1 VRFPRRFAR
10 LSILLLLLFNEKAA
24 GQFRFDTWTTDNGLP
39 QASINSILQ
48 TRDGFLWF
56 STFGGLVRY
65 DGLRFQ
71 VFNTGNTQGMKTS
84 RFLDLFEDR
93 DGALWIANELQG
105 VTRYKD
111 GVFTT
116 YSNEHGL
123 AVGLIHFRE
132 DASGNLL
139 VNLHTGRT
147 NADFRWTGA
156 SFVPYAPPAGEPP
169 GIIVYRTPNA
179 VWYWEAGHLRKL
191 ESGRLTVDFP
201 LELPLKRVFEDSA
214 KRLWIAVDGTTTLYE
229 LTDNRIRTYSTR
241 DGLLDA
247 RFFDAFEDRQRRI
260 WFGSVAGLTV
270 FSDGKFTS
278 YQAADG
284 LAPGAANAIY
294 QDREG
299 TVWIGS
305 TGGLTRVT
313 ERVVSSFAT
322 RDGLAAENVYPI
334 YQDRAGRIWIGSWLG
349 LTVYDHGKFEDA
361 GKRFGLTEA
370 RITALHEDREGNFW
384 IGTLSDGLYRIRE
397 GQVTRYPPQQPPG
410 FQVRAIS
417 EDHEGNIWFGAEA
430 SLIKFKD
437 ESFTKYTDGLLDGPS
452 YTVNEDRQGRLW
464 IGTTTGLV
472 IYQHGTFTPI
482 KEKDGFAGGMVRA
495 FFEDANGVCWIG
507 MYDSGLYR
515 FKDGQFTHYTTN
527 EGLFDNGAFQILE
540 DNQGSFWISCNLG
553 IYRVKKSELNDYA
566 DGRIRKIT
574 CIPYNKRDGMLNSEC
589 NGGGQPAGIK
599 ASDGRLWFPTQG
611 GVAVINPAAVPLNSQ
626 PPPVVIES
634 ASVDT
639 KPVNVNARI
648 QLEPGQTY
656 LEIHYSG
663 LSFINPELVKFK
675 YRLEG
680 SDENWID
687 ADTRRVAYYT
697 HLPPGN
703 YHFRVLAANRDG
715 VWNTQGA
722 ALEIT
727 VLPQF
732 WQTWWFLLLATT
744 STAGMIY
751 LIYQQRIRILKRT
764 QQAQEAFSRQL
775 IESQEAERKRIAAGL
790 HDNLGQHLI
799 VIKNWA
805 SLALNFADKSAPVRE
820 QLDEIST
827 TAVQALGEVREIIY
841 DLRPYQI
848 ETIGLSRTIR
858 SMVEQV
864 AASSGIDF
872 QVECDELENIFLP
885 DDEVTFYRTIQE
897 CVSNVVKHSRAE
909 RAAVRIKRGA
919 AGIEAEIS
927 DNGRGFVTETQPQS
941 DKAGGFGL
949 KGLSERVRMLG
960 GNFSIRSA
968 PGKGTKISVIIETEG
983 QNGRLGRRGA
993 DAWVLPSGQKGIRR
1007 DE

>member
-1 VRFPRRFAR
+1 M
-10 LSILLLLLFNEKAA
+10 
-24 GQFRFDTWTTDNGLP
+24 
-39 QASINSILQ
+39 
-48 TRDGFLWF
+48 
-56 STFGGLVRY
+56 RY

-71 VFNTGNTQGMKTS
+71 VFNAGNTKGLKTS
-84 RFLDLFEDR
+84 RFLELFEDR
-93 DGALWIANELQG
+93 EGSLWVANELQG

-111 GVFTT
+111 GAFTT
-116 YSNEHGL
+116 YSTEHGL
-123 AVGLIHFRE
+123 AVGIIHFSE

-139 VNLHTGRT
+139 VNLNTGHGG
-147 NADFRWTGA
+147 ADFRWTGA
-156 SFVPYAPPAGEPP
+156 TFVPYAPLEVEAGKN
-169 GIIVYRTPNA
+169 IFYRTANA
-179 VWYWEAGHLRKL
+179 AWYLEDGHLRKL
-191 ESGRLTVDFP
+191 EHGRLTVDFP
-201 LELPLKRVFEDSA
+201 FQLPIKRVFEDSA
-214 KRLWIAVDGTTTLYE
+214 KRLWIAVDGTTTLYQLAE
-229 LTDNRIRTYSTR
+229 NRIRTYSTR

-247 RFFDAFEDRQRRI
+247 RFFDAFEDREKRI
-260 WFGSVAGLTV
+260 WFGSVAGVTV
-270 FSDGKFTS
+270 FSGGKFTS
-278 YQAADG
+278 YPAGDG
-284 LAPGAANAIY
+284 LAPGAAIAIY

-322 RDGLAAENVYPI
+322 RDGLASENVYPI
-334 YQDRAGRIWIGSWLG
+334 YQDHAGRIWIGSWLG
-349 LTVYDHGKFEDA
+349 LTVFEEGKFQDA
-361 GKRFGLTEA
+361 GKRFGLSEA
-370 RITALHEDREGNFW
+370 RITALHEDRAGNFW
-384 IGTLSDGLYRIRE
+384 IGTLSHGLFRIRNQ
-397 GQVTRYPPQQPPG
+397 QVTRYPPQEPPG
-410 FQVRAIS
+410 PQVRAIF
-417 EDHEGNIWFGAEA
+417 EDHDGNVWFGAEA
-430 SLIKFKD
+430 SLVKFKD
-437 ESFTKYTDGLLDGPS
+437 ESFTKYTHALLNGPS

-472 IYQHGTFTPI
+472 LYQHGTFTAI
-482 KEKDGFAGGMVRA
+482 KEQDGFAGGMVRT
-495 FFEDANGVCWIG
+495 FFEDADGVCWIG
-507 MYDSGLYR
+507 MYDRGLYR
-515 FKDGQFTHYTTN
+515 FKDGRFTHYTTN

-566 DGRIRKIT
+566 DGHITRIT
-574 CIPYNKRDGMLNSEC
+574 CVPYNKRDGMLNSEC

-611 GVAVINPAAVPLNSQ
+611 GVAVINPAVVPLNSE

-634 ASVDT
+634 ASVDS
-639 KPVNVNARI
+639 KPVDVKAKIRV
-648 QLEPGQTY
+648 EPGQTY

-663 LSFINPELVKFK
+663 MSFVNPELVKFK

-680 SDENWID
+680 SDENWTD

-715 VWNTQGA
+715 VWNMQGA
-722 ALEIT
+722 VLDIT

-732 WQTWWFLLLATT
+732 WQTWWFLFLVTAAT
-744 STAGMIY
+744 AALIY
-751 LIYQQRIRILKRT
+751 LLYQQRIRILKRT

-805 SLALNFADKSAPVRE
+805 ALALNFTEKAAPVHE

-827 TAVQALGEVREIIY
+827 TALQALNEVREIIY

-858 SMVEQV
+858 SMTEQV

-872 QVECDELENIFLP
+872 QIECDELENIFSP
-885 DDEVTFYRTIQE
+885 DDEVTFYRAIQE

-909 RAAVRIKRGA
+909 RAAVHIKRRA
-919 AGIEAEIS
+919 DAIEAEIS
-927 DNGRGFVTETQPQS
+927 DNGRGFVTESQPHA

-949 KGLSERVRMLG
+949 RGLSERVRMLG

-968 PGKGTKISVIIETEG
+968 PGKGTRITVIIDTRARTG
-983 QNGRLGRRGA
+983 DRVKGTVINHSA
-993 DAWVLPSGQKGIRR
+993 AWELPSGQEGSRR

>member
-1 VRFPRRFAR
+1 
-10 LSILLLLLFNEKAA
+10 
-24 GQFRFDTWTTDNGLP
+24 
-39 QASINSILQ
+39 
-48 TRDGFLWF
+48 
-56 STFGGLVRY
+56 
-65 DGLRFQ
+65 
-71 VFNTGNTQGMKTS
+71 
-84 RFLDLFEDR
+84 
-93 DGALWIANELQG
+93 
-105 VTRYKD
+105 
-111 GVFTT
+111 
-116 YSNEHGL
+116 L
-123 AVGLIHFRE
+123 AVGLIQFRE

-139 VNLHTGRT
+139 ANLNTGRG
-147 NADFRWTGA
+147 NADFRWTGE
-156 SFVPYAPPAGEPP
+156 SFVPYAPPEGEPARN
-169 GIIVYRTPNA
+169 ILYRTPNT
-179 VWYWEAGHLRKL
+179 VWYREAGHLRKL
-191 ESGRLTVDFP
+191 ENGRLTVDFP
-201 LELPLKRVFEDSA
+201 FQLPIKRVFEDSA

-229 LTDNRIRTYSTR
+229 LADNRIRTYSTR

-247 RFFDAFEDRQRRI
+247 RFFDAFEDRQNRI

-270 FSDGKFTS
+270 FSDGKFTR
-278 YQAADG
+278 YQTADG
-284 LAPGAANAIY
+284 LAPGAAIAVY

-322 RDGLAAENVYPI
+322 RDGLAGENVYPI
-334 YQDRAGRIWIGSWLG
+334 YQDHAGRIWIGSWLG
-349 LTVYDHGKFEDA
+349 LTVYEHGKFQDA

-384 IGTLSDGLYRIRE
+384 IGTLSEGLYRIRH
-397 GQVTRYPPQQPPG
+397 GQVTRYPPQQLPG
-410 FQVRAIS
+410 PQVRAIS

-430 SLIKFKD
+430 SLVKFKD
-437 ESFTKYTDGLLDGPS
+437 ESFTKYTDALLDGPS

-464 IGTTTGLV
+464 IGTATGLV
-472 IYQHGTFTPI
+472 IYQHGTFTSI

-495 FFEDANGVCWIG
+495 FVEDADGVCWIG
-507 MYDSGLYR
+507 MYDRGLYR
-515 FKDGQFTHYTTN
+515 FKDGKFTHYTTN

-553 IYRVKKSELNDYA
+553 IYSVKKSELNDYA

-574 CIPYNKRDGMLNSEC
+574 SIPYNKRDGMLNSEC
-589 NGGGQPAGIK
+589 NGGVQPAGIK

-639 KPVNVNARI
+639 KPVDVKAKI
-648 QLEPGQTY
+648 LIEPGQTY
-656 LEIHYSG
+656 LEIRYSG

-680 SDENWID
+680 SDENWTD

-715 VWNTQGA
+715 VWSKQGA

-732 WQTWWFLLLATT
+732 WQTWWFLLLATAA
-744 STAGMIY
+744 TAALIY

-805 SLALNFADKSAPVRE
+805 SLALNFTDRTAPVRE

-827 TAVQALGEVREIIY
+827 TAVQALNEVREIIY
-841 DLRPYQI
+841 DLRPYQL

-872 QVECDELENIFLP
+872 QVECE
-885 DDEVTFYRTIQE
+885 EV
-897 CVSNVVKHSRAE
+897 
-909 RAAVRIKRGA
+909 
-919 AGIEAEIS
+919 
-927 DNGRGFVTETQPQS
+927 DN
-941 DKAGGFGL
+941 L
-949 KGLSERVRMLG
+949 LS
-960 GNFSIRSA
+960 S
-968 PGKGTKISVIIETEG
+968 
-983 QNGRLGRRGA
+983 
-993 DAWVLPSGQKGIRR
+993 
-1007 DE
+1007 

>member
-1 VRFPRRFAR
+1 MRSPRQFAN
-10 LSILLLLLFNEKAA
+10 LSILILLLFNEKAD
-24 GQFRFDTWTTDNGLP
+24 GQFRFDSWTTDNGLP

-71 VFNTGNTQGMKTS
+71 VFNTGNTKGLKTS

-93 DGALWIANELQG
+93 EGALWIANELQG

-111 GVFTT
+111 DAFTT
-116 YSNEHGL
+116 YSTEHGL

-139 VNLHTGRT
+139 VNLRTGNA
-147 NADFRWTGA
+147 NADFRWTGE
-156 SFVPYAPPAGEPP
+156 SFVPYAPPEGEPH
-169 GIIVYRTPNA
+169 GIIVSRTPNA
-179 VWYWEAGHLRKL
+179 VWNWEAGHLRKF
-191 ESGRLTVDFP
+191 ENSRLTVDFP
-201 LELPLKRVFEDSA
+201 LQLPLKRVFEDSA
-214 KRLWIAVDGTTTLYE
+214 KRLWIAVDGTTTLYQ
-229 LTDNRIRTYSTR
+229 LTDNRIRSYSTK

-247 RFFDAFEDRQRRI
+247 RFFDAFEDRQKRI
-260 WFGSVAGLTV
+260 WFGSAIGLTV
-270 FSDGKFTS
+270 FSDGQFTS

-284 LAPGAANAIY
+284 LAPGEAITTY

-322 RDGLAAENVYPI
+322 RDGLAGENVYPI

-349 LTVYDHGKFEDA
+349 LTVYDQGKFQDA
-361 GKRFGLTEA
+361 GKRFGLTTA
-370 RITALHEDREGNFW
+370 RITALHEDRKGNFW
-384 IGTLSDGLYRIRE
+384 IGTLSDGLYRIRD
-397 GQVTRYPPQQPPG
+397 GQVMRYPPEQAPG

-417 EDHEGNIWFGAEA
+417 EDQEGNIWFAAEA
-430 SLIKFKD
+430 SLVKFKD
-437 ESFTKYTDGLLDGPS
+437 ETFTKYTDALLDGPT

-464 IGTTTGLV
+464 IGTASGLV

-482 KEKDGFAGGMVRA
+482 KEKEGFAGGMVRA
-495 FFEDANGVCWIG
+495 FFEDGDGVYWIG
-507 MYDSGLYR
+507 MYDRGLYR
-515 FKDGQFTHYTTN
+515 FKDGKFTHYTTN

-566 DGRIRKIT
+566 DGRVGKVT

-589 NGGGQPAGIK
+589 NGGAQPAGIK

-611 GVAVINPAAVPLNSQ
+611 GVAVINPGAVPLNSQ

-639 KPVNVNARI
+639 KPVDVKAKVRI
-648 QLEPGQTY
+648 EPGQTY

-675 YRLEG
+675 YRFEG
-680 SDENWID
+680 SDENWTD

-715 VWNTQGA
+715 VWNEEGA

-732 WQTWWFLLLATT
+732 WQTWWFVLLATVLI
-744 STAGMIY
+744 TAFIY
-751 LIYQQRIRILKRT
+751 LISQQRIRILKRT

-805 SLALNFADKSAPVRE
+805 SLALNFTDKTAPVRE

-827 TAVQALGEVREIIY
+827 TAVQALNEVREIIY
-841 DLRPYQI
+841 DLRPYQL

-858 SMVEQV
+858 SMAEQV

-872 QVECDELENIFLP
+872 QVECDELENIFSP
-885 DDEVTFYRTIQE
+885 EDEVTFYRMIQE
-897 CVSNVVKHSRAE
+897 CVSNVVKHSHAE
-909 RAAVRIKRGA
+909 RANVRIKRR
-919 AGIEAEIS
+919 AGEIEAEIS
-927 DNGRGFVTETQPQS
+927 DNGRGFVTDIQPHS

-960 GNFSIRSA
+960 GSHQVQSA
-968 PGKGTKISVIIETEG
+968 LGKGTMISVRIGTE
-983 QNGRLGRRGA
+983 R
-993 DAWVLPSGQKGIRR
+993 
-1007 DE
+1007 